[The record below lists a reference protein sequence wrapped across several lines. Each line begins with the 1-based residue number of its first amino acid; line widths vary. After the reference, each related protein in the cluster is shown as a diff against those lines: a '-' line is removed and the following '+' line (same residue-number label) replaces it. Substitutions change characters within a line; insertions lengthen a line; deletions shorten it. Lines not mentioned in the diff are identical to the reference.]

1 MRGAGDIT
9 ADNSFLISTAIVF
22 PSLISHDEYYF
33 YICSLIIKFLYAM
46 NLKAKKWMFLLL
58 CGCVMS
64 LHAARV
70 DTLQVY
76 SDKMKRDISVLVFVP
91 DALEGKLPVL
101 FLLHGYGEDETAWSR
116 IANLEQMADAN
127 RLLIVC
133 PDGEKSWYWDSP
145 MHPELQFETF
155 ISEELPAYID
165 AHYPTY
171 ACREG
176 RAVTGFSMG
185 GHGAMWNAMRHPET
199 FGAVGSTS
207 GGLDIR
213 PFPNN
218 WQMKEQLGTITEHP
232 ENWESHT
239 VYNSLDAFLGTRT
252 AIVIDCGYSDFF
264 YKVNLDVH
272 RRLRELNVKHD
283 FYVRPGGHTGTYW
296 SNSIHYQVLFFMN
309 YFKQHLK

>member
-1 MRGAGDIT
+1 
-9 ADNSFLISTAIVF
+9 
-22 PSLISHDEYYF
+22 
-33 YICSLIIKFLYAM
+33 
-46 NLKAKKWMFLLL
+46 
-58 CGCVMS
+58 
-64 LHAARV
+64 
-70 DTLQVY
+70 
-76 SDKMKRDISVLVFVP
+76 
-91 DALEGKLPVL
+91 
-101 FLLHGYGEDETAWSR
+101 
-116 IANLEQMADAN
+116 MADAN

>member
-1 MRGAGDIT
+1 MRK
-9 ADNSFLISTAIVF
+9 LI
-22 PSLISHDEYYF
+22 
-33 YICSLIIKFLYAM
+33 
-46 NLKAKKWMFLLL
+46 L
-58 CGCVMS
+58 CGALAWMVS
-64 LHAARV
+64 WLFAAQV
-70 DTLQVY
+70 DTL
-76 SDKMKRDISVLVFVP
+76 SVRSESMRKGIKTIVVVP
-91 DALEGKLPVL
+91 DVAKERACPTVY
-101 FLLHGYGEDETAWSR
+101 LLHGFGGNYKTWLQIKPELPR
-116 IANLEQMADAN
+116 IADRMGFVF
-127 RLLIVC
+127 VC
-133 PDGEKSWYWDSP
+133 PDGAGSWYWDSP
-145 MHPELQFETF
+145 RNPDVRYETF
-155 ISEELPAYID
+155 ISTELVRFVD
-165 AHYPTY
+165 ARYNTIKE
-171 ACREG
+171 RSG
-176 RAVTGFSMG
+176 RAITGLSMG

-272 RRLRELNVKHD
+272 RRLRELNAKHD

>member
-1 MRGAGDIT
+1 
-9 ADNSFLISTAIVF
+9 
-22 PSLISHDEYYF
+22 
-33 YICSLIIKFLYAM
+33 M

-76 SDKMKRDISVLVFVP
+76 NDKMKRDISVLVFVP

-176 RAVTGFSMG
+176 RAVTGFRWVAMG
-185 GHGAMWNAMRHPET
+185 RCGMR
-199 FGAVGSTS
+199 
-207 GGLDIR
+207 
-213 PFPNN
+213 
-218 WQMKEQLGTITEHP
+218 
-232 ENWESHT
+232 
-239 VYNSLDAFLGTRT
+239 
-252 AIVIDCGYSDFF
+252 CGI
-264 YKVNLDVH
+264 
-272 RRLRELNVKHD
+272 RRLLELWEARAEAWTSVLS
-283 FYVRPGGHTGTYW
+283 RTTGR
-296 SNSIHYQVLFFMN
+296 
-309 YFKQHLK
+309 